1 MAVARELFLKRVAI
15 ELPAAAGS
23 GYPFGLPAV
32 RHFGARTLRS
42 PVTVLVGE
50 NGSGKSTLLEAIA
63 VAIGM
68 NAEGGGRNFRF
79 ATRATHSP
87 LHESVRLAR
96 AARVPDTWFLRAESF
111 YNVATEIEG
120 LDGHPDHATCTA
132 PPIVGSY
139 GGLSLH
145 EQSHGESFWS
155 LFTRR
160 FGIGLYLLD
169 EPEAALS
176 PQRQMAFLV
185 RLHEL
190 VQRGAQF
197 VYATHAPMLMA
208 YPGAEVWE
216 CTASGVRT
224 VAPAETNHWQL
235 LRRFLVDPDPML
247 RELLA

>member
-1 MAVARELFLKRVAI
+1 MARDLYLKRVGL
-15 ELPAAAGS
+15 ELPADSS
-23 GYPFGLPAV
+23 GYPFALPAV
-32 RHFGARTLRS
+32 RHFGERTLRAR
-42 PVTVLVGE
+42 VTVFVGE
-50 NGSGKSTLLEAIA
+50 NGTGKSTLLEAFA
-63 VAIGM
+63 VALGM

-79 ATRATHSP
+79 ATRTTHSP
-87 LHESVRLAR
+87 LHECVRLAR
-96 AARVPDTWFLRAESF
+96 GARAPDTYFLRAESF
-111 YNVATEIEG
+111 YNVASEIDR
-120 LDGHPDHATCTA
+120 LDADPDNAMTDTA
-132 PPIVGSY
+132 PIVRSY
-139 GGLSLH
+139 GGASLH

-160 FGIGLYLLD
+160 FGNGLYLLD

-216 CTASGVRT
+216 FSPDGVRT
-224 VAPAETNHWQL
+224 VPATETAHWQL
-235 LRRFLVDPDPML
+235 LRRFLAEPDRML
-247 RELLA
+247 RDLLD